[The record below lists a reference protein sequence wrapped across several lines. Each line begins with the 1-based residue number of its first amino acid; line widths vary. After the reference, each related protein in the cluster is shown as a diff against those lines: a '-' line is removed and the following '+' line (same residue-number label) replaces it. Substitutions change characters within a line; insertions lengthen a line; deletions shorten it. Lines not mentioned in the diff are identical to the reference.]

1 MPAECD
7 AAGRGVDEHEQH
19 VDSEDDS
26 QAVFGERQMS
36 ATIEDAG
43 GDSADE
49 KFGAEKREFAVLE
62 DARHEGV
69 SLGGDIHANPKQG
82 QLRIKQVE
90 CEQQKAFGQ
99 PTHGNLARQTLL
111 NSDPITPKPPEPI
124 GGGGS

>member
-7 AAGRGVDEHEQH
+7 AAGRGVDEHEEH

-49 KFGAEKREFAVLE
+49 KFGAEKRELAVFQ
-62 DARHEGV
+62 DAGHQGV
-69 SLGGDIHANPKQG
+69 SFAGD
-82 QLRIKQVE
+82 V
-90 CEQQKAFGQ
+90 
-99 PTHGNLARQTLL
+99 
-111 NSDPITPKPPEPI
+111 
-124 GGGGS
+124 